1 MPLLVHAPLFYQ
13 KGGRNVNL
21 ETTAAG
27 ADPEET
33 KTDGAAAGRLA
44 AVWVLHEED
53 QNKRIPSR
61 RVFRRGVQ
69 CMPEVFEKMEEIK

>member
-1 MPLLVHAPLFYQ
+1 MSLYAVCTRYAPLFYQ
-13 KGGRNVNL
+13 KGGLNVNL

-33 KTDGAAAGRLA
+33 ETDGSAARRLA

-53 QNKRIPSR
+53 
-61 RVFRRGVQ
+61 
-69 CMPEVFEKMEEIK
+69 